1 MLLKVRGLGFS
12 AEHSGAVQFF
22 LFIYSFCRTGNLWTG
37 K

>member
-22 LFIYSFCRTGNLWTG
+22 LNISM
-37 K
+37 